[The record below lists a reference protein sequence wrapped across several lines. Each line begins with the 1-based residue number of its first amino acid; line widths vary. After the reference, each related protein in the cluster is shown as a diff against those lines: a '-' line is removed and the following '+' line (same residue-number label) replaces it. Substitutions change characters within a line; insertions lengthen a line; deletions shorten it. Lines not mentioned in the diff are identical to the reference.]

1 MNEEKAADRAGF
13 AGSRPFGERNATEDM
28 MRRILLGAALAVIA
42 CAAIPARAAD
52 LPSGPYLSSEN
63 YGAYNWTGFYA
74 GLNVGYDWGSASNTG
89 LSPSGFAG
97 GAQGGFNWQSGSIV
111 LGGETD
117 LQLSGASDNAGPFKF
132 SNPWFGTLRGR
143 AGYALNN
150 ILFYATGGLAY
161 GGGTVDLG
169 PQSESHSSIGWTAG
183 GGLEVGLTRRW
194 SAKAEYLHVD
204 LAAQNYALTGVSHE
218 ITANVLRLG
227 ANFRF

>member
-1 MNEEKAADRAGF
+1 
-13 AGSRPFGERNATEDM
+13 
-28 MRRILLGAALAVIA
+28 MRRILFGAALATLA
-42 CAAIPARAAD
+42 CAVIPARAAD
-52 LPSGPYLSSEN
+52 YSRGPFLAET
-63 YGAYNWTGFYA
+63 YGPYNWTGFYA

-89 LSPSGFAG
+89 LSPSGFSG
-97 GAQGGFNWQSGSIV
+97 GGQGGFNWQTGSIV

-117 LQLSGASDNAGPFKF
+117 LQISGASDNSGPFKF

-161 GGGTVDLG
+161 GGGNVDLG
-169 PQSESHSSIGWTAG
+169 GLSESHSTIGWTAG

-194 SAKAEYLHVD
+194 SVKAEYLYLD
-204 LAAQNYALTGVSHE
+204 LAGQNYAITGLSHE

-227 ANFRF
+227 TNFHF

>member
-1 MNEEKAADRAGF
+1 
-13 AGSRPFGERNATEDM
+13 
-28 MRRILLGAALAVIA
+28 MRRFLLGAALAA
-42 CAAIPARAAD
+42 LTCAALPARAAD
-52 LPSGPYLSSEN
+52 LPRGPYLPET
-63 YGAYNWTGFYA
+63 YGGYNWTGFYA
-74 GLNVGYDWGSASNTG
+74 GVNLGYEWASASNTG
-89 LSPSGFAG
+89 LSPSGFSG
-97 GAQGGFNWQSGSIV
+97 GAQGGYNWQSGSIV

-117 LQLSGASDNAGPFKF
+117 LQLSGAADNSGPFKF

-161 GGGTVDLG
+161 GEGKVDLG
-169 PQSESHSSIGWTAG
+169 GLSESHSTLGWTAG

-194 SAKAEYLHVD
+194 SVKAEYLYLD
-204 LAAQNYALTGVSHE
+204 LAAQNYAITGLSHE

>member
-1 MNEEKAADRAGF
+1 MTVGF
-13 AGSRPFGERNATEDM
+13 AEPSQFGERNATEDVM
-28 MRRILLGAALAVIA
+28 GRILPGAALAAIV
-42 CAAIPARAAD
+42 CAALPARAAD
-52 LPSGPYLSSEN
+52 LPSGPYLSSET

-74 GLNVGYDWGSASNTG
+74 GLNIGYDWGSASNTG

-117 LQLSGASDNAGPFKF
+117 LQLSAASDNSGPFKF

-150 ILFYATGGLAY
+150 ILFYATGGFAY
-161 GGGTVDLG
+161 GEGTVDLG
-169 PQSESHSSIGWTAG
+169 PLSESHTALGWTAG

-194 SAKAEYLHVD
+194 SVKAEYLHVD
-204 LAAQNYALTGVSHE
+204 LGAENYALTGVSHE
-218 ITANVLRLG
+218 ITANVLRFG
-227 ANFRF
+227 GNFRF

>member
-1 MNEEKAADRAGF
+1 
-13 AGSRPFGERNATEDM
+13 
-28 MRRILLGAALAVIA
+28 MRRILFAALATA
-42 CAAIPARAAD
+42 CVATPAAAAD
-52 LPSGPYLSSEN
+52 LPRGPYVAEP

-74 GLNVGYDWGSASNTG
+74 GLNLGYDWGSASNTG

-97 GAQGGFNWQSGSIV
+97 GVQGGFNWQSGGIV

-117 LQLSGASDNAGPFKF
+117 LQLSGASDSAGPFKF

-143 AGYALNN
+143 AGYAINN

-161 GGGTVDLG
+161 GSGRAELAGL
-169 PQSESHSSIGWTAG
+169 SESHTAVGWSGG
-183 GGLEVGLTRRW
+183 GGLEVGLAPRW
-194 SAKAEYLHVD
+194 RVKAEYLHVD
-204 LAAQNYALTGVSHE
+204 LGAQNYAITLSHD

>member
-1 MNEEKAADRAGF
+1 
-13 AGSRPFGERNATEDM
+13 
-28 MRRILLGAALAVIA
+28 MRRILFAALATA
-42 CAAIPARAAD
+42 CVATPAAAAD
-52 LPSGPYLSSEN
+52 LPRGPYVAEP

-74 GLNVGYDWGSASNTG
+74 GLNLGYDWGSASNTG

-97 GAQGGFNWQSGSIV
+97 GVQGGFNWQSGGIV

-117 LQLSGASDNAGPFKF
+117 LQLSGASDSAGLFKF

-143 AGYALNN
+143 AGYAINN

-161 GGGTVDLG
+161 GSGRAELAGL
-169 PQSESHSSIGWTAG
+169 SESHTAVGWSGG
-183 GGLEVGLTRRW
+183 GGLEVGLAPRW
-194 SAKAEYLHVD
+194 RVKAEYLHVD
-204 LAAQNYALTGVSHE
+204 LGAQNYAITALSHD

>member
-1 MNEEKAADRAGF
+1 MRKKPPIAPALPGRAQ
-13 AGSRPFGERNATEDM
+13 FGERNATEDM

-161 GGGTVDLG
+161 GGGRVDLS
-169 PQSESHSSIGWTAG
+169 PLSESHSSIGWTAG
-183 GGLEVGLTRRW
+183 GGLEVGLTRHW